1 MLIEAAAALVLSA
14 ARVGMAADMAVS
26 TAAIGSHPG
35 AHGHQGHHQGF
46 ADAARW
52 AAAFDSPDRDAW
64 QKPADLL
71 AALGV
76 RPGMAVADVG
86 AGTGYFVVRLAS
98 AVAPGG
104 VVYAT
109 DVEPDMVRWLRDRA
123 DKQGYANVVPVLGS
137 AREPRLPPRSCD
149 LVLIVDAWHH
159 VEGRV
164 DYARKLRSAL
174 KPGGRVA
181 IVDFKPGL
189 LPVGPPPGMKLLE
202 REVASEFIEA
212 GYRQIPP
219 YTKLPY
225 QYVLVFERK

>member
-1 MLIEAAAALVLSA
+1 MEAAVALVLSA
-14 ARVGMAADMAVS
+14 ARIGAAADVAVS
-26 TAAIGSHPG
+26 TAAAG
-35 AHGHQGHHQGF
+35 GHHGRHHGF
-46 ADAARW
+46 TDAARW

-64 QKPADLL
+64 QKPAEIL

-76 RPGMAVADVG
+76 EPGMAVADVG

-123 DKQGYANVVPVLGS
+123 DQQRHANVVPVLGS
-137 AREPRLPPRSCD
+137 ANEPRLSPRSCD
-149 LVLIVDAWHH
+149 LVLIVDTWHH
-159 VEGRV
+159 IEGRV
-164 DYARKLRSAL
+164 GYARKLRLAL

-189 LPVGPPPGMKLLE
+189 LPVGPPPEMKLLPE
-202 REVASEFIEA
+202 EVASEFSAA

-219 YTKLPY
+219 YLKLPY
-225 QYVLVFERK
+225 QYVLIFEGK

>member
-1 MLIEAAAALVLSA
+1 MEAAVALVLSA
-14 ARVGMAADMAVS
+14 ARIGAAADVAVS
-26 TAAIGSHPG
+26 TAAAG
-35 AHGHQGHHQGF
+35 GHHGRHHGF
-46 ADAARW
+46 TDAARW

-64 QKPADLL
+64 QKPAEIL

-76 RPGMAVADVG
+76 EPGMAVADVG

-137 AREPRLPPRSCD
+137 AKEPRLPPHSCD
-149 LVLIVDAWHH
+149 LVLIVDTWHH
-159 VEGRV
+159 IEGRV
-164 DYARKLRSAL
+164 DYARKLRLAL
-174 KPGGRVA
+174 KPEGRVA

-189 LPVGPPPGMKLLE
+189 LPVGPPPGMKLPPE
-202 REVASEFIEA
+202 KVASEFSAA
-212 GYRQIPP
+212 GYSQVPP
-219 YTKLPY
+219 HTKLPY
-225 QYVLVFERK
+225 QYVLVFKEN